1 MEPKGFL
8 IYLNGGIAFA
18 LNNYGHKQYPSNNL
32 DQNNSIHGV
41 YIIPS

>member
-8 IYLNGGIAFA
+8 IYPKRGIAHA
-18 LNNYGHKQYPSNNL
+18 LSKYGHKKYPSNNL
-32 DQNNSIHGV
+32 DQNNSIHDV